1 MTNSNQLTREIS
13 SVIYPKAVLIAY
25 VSEDE
30 KKHFL
35 EMLAIDKKGN
45 MGEGRPVTLEF
56 MNDLVRNYSEVHDS
70 TPCGILPPN
79 LLYCDTRKGSERYV
93 WYNPPQRRMMYFVES
108 LKIENAEYNVPGVIY
123 ESKEGGGMNV
133 YAFKGEV
140 PTPETKLYAAPF
152 FNVTSASVCMGNPKI
167 ESPRQPT
174 FGTFLEYLE
183 KRFWLTE
190 FSHLGGGRN
199 PTKSNLVLVTK
210 AARDKPFNLNE
221 LIPLNNLKLK
231 DLLK

>member
-1 MTNSNQLTREIS
+1 MTNTNQLTREIS

-35 EMLAIDKKGN
+35 EMRAIDKNGN

-70 TPCGILPPN
+70 TPCGILPSN

-123 ESKEGGGMNV
+123 ESKEGGGMNEKSPLRRQNCTPPR
-133 YAFKGEV
+133 FSTSRV
-140 PTPETKLYAAPF
+140 PACAW
-152 FNVTSASVCMGNPKI
+152 GI
-167 ESPRQPT
+167 R
-174 FGTFLEYLE
+174 
-183 KRFWLTE
+183 
-190 FSHLGGGRN
+190 
-199 PTKSNLVLVTK
+199 
-210 AARDKPFNLNE
+210 
-221 LIPLNNLKLK
+221 KLK
-231 DLLK
+231 VRGNRHSEHFWNILRKGSG

>member
-35 EMLAIDKKGN
+35 EMRAIDKKGN

-56 MNDLVRNYSEVHDS
+56 MNDLVRNYSEVHNG
-70 TPCGILPPN
+70 TPCGMLPSN
-79 LLYCDTRKGSERYV
+79 LLYCNTRKGSERYV

-133 YAFKGEV
+133 YAFKGKS
-140 PTPETKLYAAPF
+140 PIRRRNCMPPRFSMSRTPLCAW
-152 FNVTSASVCMGNPKI
+152 GI
-167 ESPRQPT
+167 R
-174 FGTFLEYLE
+174 
-183 KRFWLTE
+183 
-190 FSHLGGGRN
+190 
-199 PTKSNLVLVTK
+199 
-210 AARDKPFNLNE
+210 
-221 LIPLNNLKLK
+221 KLK
-231 DLLK
+231 ARGARHSEHFWNILRKGFG

>member
-35 EMLAIDKKGN
+35 EMRAIDKKGN

-108 LKIENAEYNVPGVIY
+108 LRLK
-123 ESKEGGGMNV
+123 M
-133 YAFKGEV
+133 
-140 PTPETKLYAAPF
+140 
-152 FNVTSASVCMGNPKI
+152 
-167 ESPRQPT
+167 
-174 FGTFLEYLE
+174 
-183 KRFWLTE
+183 
-190 FSHLGGGRN
+190 RN
-199 PTKSNLVLVTK
+199 IMF
-210 AARDKPFNLNE
+210 RE
-221 LIPLNNLKLK
+221 
-231 DLLK
+231 